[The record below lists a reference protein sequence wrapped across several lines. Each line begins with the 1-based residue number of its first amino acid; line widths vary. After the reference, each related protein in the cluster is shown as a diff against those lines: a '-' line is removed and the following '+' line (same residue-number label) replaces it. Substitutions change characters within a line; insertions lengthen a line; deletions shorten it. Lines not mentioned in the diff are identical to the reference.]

1 MLKDRR
7 DDPPAEDIAAR
18 ALAFLAQ
25 DMDRLGRFLA
35 LSGLDPSSIRQVAS
49 EPHFLPSVLDHLLA
63 DEQLLLE
70 FADAERLRPETIAEA
85 RQRLGRDQNTP
96 D

>member
-1 MLKDRR
+1 MLKEPRT
-7 DDPPAEDIAAR
+7 DPPAEEIAAR

-35 LSGLDPSSIRQVAS
+35 LSGLDPASIREAAR
-49 EPHFLPSVLDHLLA
+49 EPHFLPSVLDHLLT
-63 DEQLLLE
+63 DERLLLE
-70 FADAERLRPETIAEA
+70 FADAERLRPETVAEA
-85 RQRLGRDQNTP
+85 RRRLGRDRTAT